1 MLGVL
6 MKKYF
11 KQIVAASVLAYA
23 FFFAS
28 RPITDPDFWFHLKTG
43 EYITQNGIIPKT
55 DLFSFTSFGK
65 PWVAHEWLSG
75 VIFYAIYS
83 STGLNVLILVFAIV
97 TVLAFW
103 IAFTSAD
110 VHVFIKGFALLLS
123 VWTVVPAIGVRP
135 RVFTLLFASIYLTL
149 LSAYGRRGKG
159 RAVWWLVPLM
169 IVWAN
174 LHAGFLI
181 GLVLIALTI
190 VGMLLDAWASGENI
204 RSLYPRLLTLVAVLL
219 GCLLAAIVNP
229 HGTRIYF
236 FPFEIFFSQVQQQ
249 LVTDWFSPDFHDP
262 TFFPLGL
269 LILLTIAALGLSARR
284 PRPSE
289 LLLLLTTLYAT
300 LKSSRHLAIFAL
312 VAGPLLAGYVQ
323 AWLASTSYREPFAR
337 PPSPKSTRQTVLLAA
352 VLLLPLAVF
361 IPKLRTTVYAP
372 PRQEIVS
379 VPIKAVEYL
388 KEKQIEG
395 NTLTDP
401 NIWGNYLIWAL
412 PANPV
417 YIDGRIDM
425 YGDQFVKEYLDL
437 TWAITDWRGL
447 FGRYGVR
454 VAIVRP
460 KSPLNRQLKESTD
473 WLQVFEDGMAVVFT
487 KLDPPK

>member
-1 MLGVL
+1 
-6 MKKYF
+6 MKNYF

-23 FFFAS
+23 LFFAS

-43 EYITQNGIIPKT
+43 EYITQKGVIPKT
-55 DLFSFTSFGK
+55 DLFSFTNFGK

-83 STGLNVLILVFAIV
+83 AIGLNGLVLVFAVV

-103 IAFTSAD
+103 IAFRYAA
-110 VHVFIKGFALLLS
+110 VHPFIKGFAFLLS
-123 VWTVVPAIGVRP
+123 VWTVVPTIGVRP
-135 RVFTLLFASIYLTL
+135 RVFTLLLASIYLTL
-149 LSAYGRRGKG
+149 LSAYSRLGKG

-169 IVWAN
+169 MVWVN

-181 GLVLIALTI
+181 GIVLIVLTI
-190 VGMLLDAWASGENI
+190 VGMLLDSWASGENI
-204 RSLYPRLLTLVAVLL
+204 RSLYPRLVTLVAVLL

-229 HGTRIYF
+229 HGPRIYL

-269 LILLTIAALGLSARR
+269 LILLTTAALALSSRR
-284 PRPSE
+284 ARPSE

-312 VAGPLLAGYVQ
+312 VAGPLVADYLQ
-323 AWLASTSYREPFAR
+323 TWLASTSYRQAFAQ
-337 PPSPKSTRQTVLLAA
+337 PPSLKSTGQTVLLTS
-352 VLLLPLAVF
+352 VLLLPLAASV
-361 IPKLRTTVYAP
+361 PKLRTTVYAP

-379 VPIKAVEYL
+379 VPVAAVEYL

-395 NTLTDP
+395 NTFTDP
-401 NIWGNYLIWAL
+401 NIWGDYLIWAL
-412 PANPV
+412 PENPV

-437 TWAITDWRGL
+437 IWGITDWRGL
-447 FGRYGVR
+447 FGRYSVR

-473 WLQVFEDGMAVVFT
+473 WQQVFEDSMAVVFT
-487 KLDPPK
+487 KVDRPK